1 MAEVVGV
8 PAGAGWGLLGIGTS
22 AVGDRCLAER
32 GNLLAPCPHR
42 VYNRLAASARNQI
55 NYSRGSRSP
64 SPGGVWMLQLQVL
77 GSPSVLRDG
86 RPCGGAAGQRKSL
99 ALLALLAAGGRRGL
113 SRDKIHAWLWP
124 EIATDKATHRL
135 AQLLYSLRRDLGAE
149 ELFLGS
155 TDLRLN
161 PSVLTTDLAEFT
173 AALEAGDFARA
184 VGAYGGPFLDGFYLN
199 DAPEFEHWVEE

>member
-1 MAEVVGV
+1 
-8 PAGAGWGLLGIGTS
+8 
-22 AVGDRCLAER
+22 
-32 GNLLAPCPHR
+32 
-42 VYNRLAASARNQI
+42 
-55 NYSRGSRSP
+55 
-64 SPGGVWMLQLQVL
+64 MLQLQVL
-77 GSPSVLRDG
+77 GSPSVNRDG

-124 EIATDKATHRL
+124 EISTDKATHRL
-135 AQLLYSLRRDLGAE
+135 AQLLYSLRRDLGTE

-161 PSVLTTDLAEFT
+161 PTVLTTDLAEFT
-173 AALEAGDFARA
+173 TALEVGDFARA

-199 DAPEFEHWVEE
+199 DAPEFERWVESERSRLASAHASALERLARSADAAGAHEQATRWLTY